1 MFKGLILAT
10 FAMLGLLS
18 TMSAISSD
26 EVTKSSDL
34 NATMHVE
41 KLVLGSGCFWGAEKR
56 YEALNGVLD
65 AESGYADG
73 HGFKPTYRNI
83 TKLSRRFD
91 EDNYAEVVQVTF
103 NSNIISAK
111 ELLQNYYESHDPT
124 QKNRQGNDVG
134 TQYRSIILTTSDEQA
149 NTALAV
155 TQQYQ
160 QLLTKAGY
168 GTIATQIKPLE
179 RFYSAEEYHQN
190 YLEKNPNGYC
200 PDHSTGVVFSQDE
213 KQQAARVPIF
223 KFFTPDLNPHNWKLI
238 IAKVEVS
245 FVGELFYAHEVTIN
259 TSIEQ
264 IGNSSFALC
273 DQTYHRVL
281 SLFVKFC

>member
-83 TKLSRRFD
+83 TKLTRLFD

-111 ELLQNYYESHDPT
+111 ELLQLD
-124 QKNRQGNDVG
+124 
-134 TQYRSIILTTSDEQA
+134 A
-149 NTALAV
+149 
-155 TQQYQ
+155 
-160 QLLTKAGY
+160 LLT
-168 GTIATQIKPLE
+168 
-179 RFYSAEEYHQN
+179 
-190 YLEKNPNGYC
+190 
-200 PDHSTGVVFSQDE
+200 
-213 KQQAARVPIF
+213 ARHCKYDRP
-223 KFFTPDLNPHNWKLI
+223 P
-238 IAKVEVS
+238 E
-245 FVGELFYAHEVTIN
+245 
-259 TSIEQ
+259 
-264 IGNSSFALC
+264 NS
-273 DQTYHRVL
+273 
-281 SLFVKFC
+281 